1 MAVSLNGVPG
11 QKASAAPGA
20 SLEMQILGPP
30 LHLPGRWLGG
40 SNKLSRG
47 SWFKFKVEN
56 YWSSTTFS
64 RSRKRS
70 WFQGP

>member
-1 MAVSLNGVPG
+1 MAVNLNVVPG

-30 LHLPGRWLGG
+30 LHLPNRWLGG

-47 SWFKFKVEN
+47 FWFK
-56 YWSSTTFS
+56 SRLRTT
-64 RSRKRS
+64 
-70 WFQGP
+70 GLA